1 MTSIVML
8 AGCQAII
15 GHMVLPRD
23 AVRPAEYAVR
33 VDHEVPMTTS
43 DGVRLQAELYHPV
56 TDKPMPTILVRLPY
70 SKSLK
75 ADLGLAVVGR
85 YWASRGY
92 HVMVQASRGRHGSG
106 GRVLSPARRAA
117 GWHRDSAMAR
127 AATVV

>member
-1 MTSIVML
+1 
-8 AGCQAII
+8 
-15 GHMVLPRD
+15 
-23 AVRPAEYAVR
+23 
-33 VDHEVPMTTS
+33 MTTP